1 MKPSEIL
8 LVAIFALAL
17 IALLWLLWAWVR
29 VQRRRAAP
37 PLAPYTQ
44 ALSALIGGD
53 RVEALRRLKEAV
65 QLDSE
70 NLDAYIRL
78 GDLLRESGQVQK
90 ALAVHR
96 DLTVRPRL
104 QEADR
109 VRILESLT
117 RDYLAADRFEEAGQS
132 AERLRHV
139 DRENRFASRALQQVA
154 EALSDWPR
162 ALQVVEE
169 RTRQE
174 GRDKA
179 SLAHYRG
186 FVGAE
191 ELAAGRM
198 KEARQHFEEALK
210 LDPACLLAELALG
223 DMEEAE
229 GRMDRAVEHWRSVAL
244 KAPQHAGLVFDR
256 LERAFFELGNFGE
269 VMSFYRELLDR
280 SPREASVPA
289 LLALAEIHRRKG
301 DLAEAE
307 TFIQEALEVDPEHLR
322 ARRLLAKLAL
332 DRHDPHAALSQVD
345 RLLSSQERGEGPG
358 DCRHCGRPLE
368 RPLWRCP
375 HCRALDPL
383 GL

>member
-8 LVAIFALAL
+8 LLAIAALGL

-44 ALSALIGGD
+44 ALSALVGGD

-70 NLDAYIRL
+70 NLDAYVRL

-139 DRENRFASRALQQVA
+139 DRANRFASRALQQVA
-154 EALSDWPR
+154 EALHDWPR

-169 RTRQE
+169 QTKQQ

-179 SLAHYRG
+179 SLARYRG

-191 ELAAGRM
+191 ELAVGHT

-210 LDPACLLAELALG
+210 LDPECLLAELYLG
-223 DMEEAE
+223 DMEETE
-229 GRMDRAVEHWRSVAL
+229 GRMDKAVDHWRNVAL
-244 KAPQHAGLVFDR
+244 KAPAHADLVFDR
-256 LERAFFELGNFGE
+256 LERAFFELGNYGE
-269 VMSFYRELLDR
+269 VVSFYRELLDR

-301 DLAEAE
+301 DLVEAEA
-307 TFIQEALEVDPEHLR
+307 FIQEALEVDPDHMR
-322 ARRLLAKLAL
+322 ARRQLVKLAL
-332 DRHDPHAALSQVD
+332 DRRDPHAALIHVD
-345 RLLSSQERGEGPG
+345 RLLSSIERGEGPG
-358 DCRHCGRPLE
+358 NCRHCSCALDRA
-368 RPLWRCP
+368 LWRCP
-375 HCRALDPL
+375 HCRGLNPL

>member
-8 LVAIFALAL
+8 LVAVLTL
-17 IALLWLLWAWVR
+17 GLVALLWLLWAWVR

-44 ALSALIGGD
+44 ALSALVGGD
-53 RVEALRRLKEAV
+53 RVEALRKLKEAV

-70 NLDAYIRL
+70 NLDAYVRL

-139 DRENRFASRALQQVA
+139 DRTSRFASRALQQVA
-154 EALSDWPR
+154 EALHDWPR
-162 ALQVVEE
+162 ALQVVED
-169 RTRQE
+169 RTKQE

-179 SLAHYRG
+179 SLARYRG

-191 ELAAGRM
+191 ELAVGRT
-198 KEARQHFEEALK
+198 KEARQHFEESLK
-210 LDPACLLAELALG
+210 LDPECLLAELYLG
-223 DMEEAE
+223 DMEETE
-229 GRMDRAVEHWRSVAL
+229 GRMDKAVDHWRNVAL
-244 KAPQHAGLVFDR
+244 KAPEHADLVFDR
-256 LERAFFELGNFGE
+256 LERAFFELGNYGE
-269 VMSFYRELLDR
+269 VVSFYRELLDR

-301 DLAEAE
+301 DLVEAEA
-307 TFIQEALEVDPEHLR
+307 FIQEALEVDPEHMR
-322 ARRLLAKLAL
+322 ARRQLVKLAL
-332 DRHDPHAALSQVD
+332 DRRDPHAALIHVD
-345 RLLSSQERGEGPG
+345 RLLSNMERGEGPG
-358 DCRHCGRPLE
+358 ACRHCNRALD
-368 RPLWRCP
+368 RASWRCP
-375 HCRALDPL
+375 HCRGLNPL

>member
-8 LVAIFALAL
+8 LLAIFSLAL

-44 ALSALIGGD
+44 ALSALVGGD

-70 NLDAYIRL
+70 NLDAYVRL

-132 AERLRHV
+132 AERLRHI
-139 DRENRFASRALQQVA
+139 DRTNRFGARALQQVA
-154 EALSDWPR
+154 EALHDWSR

-169 RTRQE
+169 RTKQE
-174 GRDKA
+174 GLDKT
-179 SLAHYRG
+179 SLSRYRG

-191 ELAAGRM
+191 ELAVGRT

-210 LDPACLLAELALG
+210 LDPECLLAELYLG
-223 DMEEAE
+223 DMEETE
-229 GRMDRAVEHWRSVAL
+229 GRMDKAVDHWRNVAL
-244 KAPQHAGLVFDR
+244 KAPQHADLVFDR
-256 LERAFFELGNFGE
+256 LERAFFELGNYGE
-269 VMSFYRELLDR
+269 VVSFYRELLDR

-301 DLAEAE
+301 DLVEAEA
-307 TFIQEALEVDPEHLR
+307 FIQEALEVDPDHMR
-322 ARRLLAKLAL
+322 ARRQLVKLAL
-332 DRHDPHAALSQVD
+332 DRRDPHAALIHVD
-345 RLLSSQERGEGPG
+345 RLLSNMERGEGPG
-358 DCRHCGRPLE
+358 NCRHCSRPLD
-368 RPLWRCP
+368 RALWRCP
-375 HCRALDPL
+375 HCRGLNPL